1 MIHTRQREADRPGGF
16 RSGQKPQRI
25 FTAVIT
31 YKNYI
36 ILNNNSSRTRKQA
49 RLFPPSRTKN
59 IRRTITGGSYARRGG
74 KSQHG
79 LQRQANHKSSTG
91 ASFDEAC

>member
-49 RLFPPSRTKN
+49 RLFFPLQDKEHPTDHHWRLLCAQRRQKSAWIAATSQPQVIYWSF
-59 IRRTITGGSYARRGG
+59 IR
-74 KSQHG
+74 
-79 LQRQANHKSSTG
+79 
-91 ASFDEAC
+91 